1 MQKDH
6 LYSER
11 HAQNAGNHGKGR
23 KESAMRKAVIAV
35 ILLAILGVLI
45 LHLCPGIEIR
55 LHHLTG
61 WY

>member
-1 MQKDH
+1 
-6 LYSER
+6 
-11 HAQNAGNHGKGR
+11 
-23 KESAMRKAVIAV
+23 MRKAVIAV

-45 LHLCPGIEIR
+45 LHLCPVIESL